1 MKRKKIGIIL
11 IAVGAVM
18 LIIAAA
24 IAGYNISLQSKA
36 EKASDEIVSEIRQIY
51 NIPAL
56 DEEIPIK
63 NENDMP
69 DFEAMTESAL
79 PDAVISTLE
88 DKKTVSIKN
97 STYTG
102 VLQII
107 PLGIELPVAE
117 KFSYA
122 GLKSTPCR
130 YIGTAEDKN
139 LVICAHNYSSHF
151 GGINKLVNGDVIR
164 FIGFDNTVHSYSVES
179 IEVIAPTDIEA
190 VKTDDYA
197 LTLFTC
203 TLGGEA
209 RVVVKCVEL

>member
-18 LIIAAA
+18 LITAAA

-97 STYTG
+97 IT
-102 VLQII
+102 
-107 PLGIELPVAE
+107 
-117 KFSYA
+117 
-122 GLKSTPCR
+122 
-130 YIGTAEDKN
+130 
-139 LVICAHNYSSHF
+139 
-151 GGINKLVNGDVIR
+151 
-164 FIGFDNTVHSYSVES
+164 
-179 IEVIAPTDIEA
+179 EA
-190 VKTDDYA
+190 
-197 LTLFTC
+197 
-203 TLGGEA
+203 
-209 RVVVKCVEL
+209 